1 MSELVLKQLNATQL
15 AKMLNISKATLSK
28 KLNSKSE
35 FSLDEIQQIGNIIGK
50 EKVLDIFLQSKFPKR
65 NKGDYLWKIT

>member
-1 MSELVLKQLNATQL
+1 MFNKSLLMSELVLKQLNATQL

-50 EKVLDIFLQSKFPKR
+50 EKVIDIFFAK
-65 NKGDYLWKIT
+65 

>member
-1 MSELVLKQLNATQL
+1 MFNKSLLMSELVLKQLNATQL

-28 KLNSKSE
+28 KLNSKNE

-50 EKVLDIFLQSKFPKR
+50 EKVLDIFFAK
-65 NKGDYLWKIT
+65 

>member
-50 EKVLDIFLQSKFPKR
+50 EKVLDIFFAK
-65 NKGDYLWKIT
+65 